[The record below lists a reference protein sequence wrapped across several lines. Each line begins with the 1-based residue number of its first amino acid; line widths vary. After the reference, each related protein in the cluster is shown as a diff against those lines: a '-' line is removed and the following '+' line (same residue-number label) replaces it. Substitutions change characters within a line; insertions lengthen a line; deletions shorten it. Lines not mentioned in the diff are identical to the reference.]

1 MKKILVGIDGSNTS
15 QAALQVAIK
24 SASAYNADLL
34 VVTSKAT
41 GTTGESDEI
50 RNAEKGLEEAEAQV
64 LKAGVACSTHLLIRG
79 KTVGEDIVEFAE
91 SNDIDLIVMGVK
103 RRSRVGKILMGSNA
117 QYVIIKAGCPVLTV
131 K

>member
-1 MKKILVGIDGSNTS
+1 MKILAGIDGSNTS
-15 QAALQVAIK
+15 KAALQMAIK
-24 SASAYNADLL
+24 SANAFNADLMA
-34 VVTSKAT
+34 VTSM
-41 GTTGESDEI
+41 TTGPVDKSDEI
-50 RNAEKGLEEAEAQV
+50 RSAEKELEEAKSQALE
-64 LKAGVACSTHLLIRG
+64 AGVSCSTHLLIRG

-91 SNDIDLIVMGVK
+91 ANNIDLIVVGVK